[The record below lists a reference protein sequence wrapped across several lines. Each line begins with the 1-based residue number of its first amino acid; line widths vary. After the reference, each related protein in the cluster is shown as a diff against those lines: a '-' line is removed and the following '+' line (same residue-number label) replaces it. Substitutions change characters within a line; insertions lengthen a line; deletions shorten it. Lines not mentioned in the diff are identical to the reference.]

1 MATDH
6 DVILNQVLPYVD
18 SGVIG
23 KAQKSITELNWDDSD
38 SPDFDTDARSTPA
51 PSFVTS
57 RAESTSSLSYTGLS
71 GGLSPPRRRRP
82 VTFANFDG
90 HYADEMVEGL
100 ENTDVGVAKLTNG
113 NTRQISDIKD
123 IDMTE
128 LSRQLSGHLP
138 QSLRPSPVSSTQM
151 RDGDTDYHRADI
163 PTRQSSKGE
172 RGTKGA
178 SYNHVSKA
186 VAPAH
191 SVGMKAA
198 EPDHT
203 RVSVILEHDHD
214 VTEEDDGGD
223 IEYLPTAQYKG
234 PSRHRQER
242 SSTPPPIRNG
252 RPSRV
257 LMYDSFEEDDDLC
270 DDMDANGYESNDSQP
285 TRRPSAPASFEGK
298 RKPPLT
304 SRNNER
310 RLNSLNSDNM
320 RTPKSSVR
328 GSPMS
333 GVHGPHGRARG
344 LATHLQTARTPML
357 DHVRLYQD
365 AEQKKPLSDRYPE
378 TRSSSRQPQQQA
390 RGYKSIDDAMFTGYS
405 GGLYAAGADP
415 DGTPLRRPRSDDEL
429 SMRQQS
435 ISGNTTMSATSQS
448 ALPDF
453 FSPSIFHVVLHNPT
467 TAHQLLKFS
476 ETRLCSENV
485 EFLNKVDEYR
495 TTLNNLASQMAA
507 IHKNFISPGSHSQ
520 INVNGAM
527 LRQTHKEMKSLINSA
542 FPAMETVF
550 TDLQEQIET
559 LVFQD
564 IYPRFV
570 RHQVALSATKA
581 LGSDRFKYQGLG
593 DCFTLT
599 DPNIADNPIL
609 FASDGFVKVTGYSRT
624 EIIPRNC
631 RFLQGPFTD
640 RQPVKRLKQS
650 IEERKECVELLLN
663 YKKNGDPFWNLLYVA
678 PLYDAKGKIAFFIG
692 GQVNCSTT
700 IHSNVDVMK
709 VLSLSNVNDAE
720 ENEALRTSSL
730 HKQAPL
736 MRPSARRA
744 LLKAF
749 GVRVDEHIVTPTGDT
764 GMEDGVLNRMQG
776 QDLSSQMKEFY
787 TAYSKYLVVRA
798 STFNIEFYSD
808 GIVEALNPANMAG
821 SMVVG
826 SEVFRFFGQNM
837 LTKQNDYKTR
847 VKNAIRAGLPTSTPL
862 RLQTKRS
869 AIFRGDESFVAHW
882 TPLKDEKA
890 NVMWIVVTLAAIAA
904 MG

>member
-6 DVILNQVLPYVD
+6 DVILNQVLPHVD
-18 SGVIG
+18 SGVIT
-23 KAQKSITELNWDDSD
+23 KAQQYITELNWDDSD
-38 SPDFDTDARSTPA
+38 SADRDTNARSTPTH
-51 PSFVTS
+51 SFVTS
-57 RAESTSSLSYTGLS
+57 RAESVSSLSYTGIS

-82 VTFANFDG
+82 VTFTDFDG
-90 HYADEMVEGL
+90 HYVDKMVEGL
-100 ENTDVGVAKLTNG
+100 GNSDSVGAKLANG
-113 NTRQISDIKD
+113 NARQSPDVKD

-138 QSLRPSPVSSTQM
+138 QSLRPSPVQSTSRHGM
-151 RDGDTDYHRADI
+151 DSGGNHHVADV
-163 PTRQSSKGE
+163 PVRQSSKGE
-172 RGTKGA
+172 RNTNGA
-178 SYNHVSKA
+178 SFGHSSKTTPA
-186 VAPAH
+186 AH
-191 SVGMKAA
+191 STGIKAT
-198 EPDHT
+198 ESDQT
-203 RVSVILEHDHD
+203 RVSVILEDDND
-214 VTEEDDGGD
+214 VTERDDGD
-223 IEYLPTAQYKG
+223 DEEHMPPAQYKA
-234 PSRHRQER
+234 PSRYRQDR

-252 RPSRV
+252 RPNRV
-257 LMYDSFEEDDDLC
+257 LMYDSFEEDVDVSDEMDDN
-270 DDMDANGYESNDSQP
+270 AYESNDSQP
-285 TRRPSAPASFEGK
+285 ARRRSAAPSYENR
-298 RKPPLT
+298 RKPPLS
-304 SRNNER
+304 SRSHER
-310 RLNSLNSDNM
+310 RLNSLTSEGM
-320 RTPKSSVR
+320 RTPKSGVR

-333 GVHGPHGRARG
+333 GVHGPHGRTAG
-344 LATHLQTARTPML
+344 LAANYQAARTPML

-365 AEQKKPLSDRYPE
+365 AEPSKPLPDRHLE
-378 TRSSSRQPQQQA
+378 ARNSSRQPQQQA
-390 RGYKSIDDAMFTGYS
+390 RGYRSIDDAMFTGYS
-405 GGLYAAGADP
+405 GGLSAGGPEELASRM
-415 DGTPLRRPRSDDEL
+415 PLRRPYSDDEI
-429 SMRQQS
+429 SVRQQS
-435 ISGNTTMSATSQS
+435 ISGKTTMSATSQS

-485 EFLNKVDEYR
+485 EFLSKVDEYR

-507 IHKNFISPGSHSQ
+507 IHKTFISPGSHSQ
-520 INVNGAM
+520 INVNGTL
-527 LRQTHKEMKSLINSA
+527 LRQTHKEMKSLINSS

-570 RHQVALSATKA
+570 RHQMALSATKA

-609 FASDGFVKVTGYSRT
+609 YASDGFVKVTGYTRT

-631 RFLQGPFTD
+631 RFLQGPVTD
-640 RQPVKRLKQS
+640 RQPVRRLKQA
-650 IEERKECVELLLN
+650 IEDRKES
-663 YKKNGDPFWNLLYVA
+663 

-709 VLSLSNVNDAE
+709 VLSLSSGEEAE
-720 ENEALRTSSL
+720 GNESLRSQSL
-730 HKQAPL
+730 HKQAP
-736 MRPSARRA
+736 PTKASARRA

-749 GVRVDEHIVTPTGDT
+749 GVRVEEHAVMPTGDA
-764 GMEDGVLNRMQG
+764 GMEDGVLNRMEG

-798 STFNIEFYSD
+798 SNFNIDFYSD
-808 GIVEALNPANMAG
+808 GVVEALNPANMAG
-821 SMVVG
+821 SLIVG

-847 VKNAIRAGLPTSTPL
+847 VKNAIRAGLPTTTPL
-862 RLQTKRS
+862 RLQTRRS
-869 AIFRGDESFVAHW
+869 AVFRGDEAFLAHW

-890 NVMWIVVTLAAIAA
+890 NVSWIVVTLAAMA
-904 MG
+904 